1 MHIEDLV
8 NQLEALFNLPEDCF
22 KAHLAFL
29 ESSVAWRERTYI
41 KVANRAKSLHAR
53 GKAIRLAHCEIRTL
67 REYPKQLRDD
77 KLLIRAIKEG
87 MAYRSM
93 A

>member
-8 NQLEALFNLPEDCF
+8 NQLEALFNMPEDCF
-22 KAHLAFL
+22 KAHLSFL
-29 ESSVAWRERTYI
+29 ETSVVWKERTYI
-41 KVANRAKSLHAR
+41 KVVNKAKSLHAR
-53 GKAIRLAHCEIRTL
+53 GKAIRLDRCEIRTL
-67 REYPKQLRDD
+67 REYPKQLSDD